1 MNEIVEDSLH
11 RKIFHSYDHHILHEE
26 GPDQENRKQR
36 EREHSVLEGKDRQFC
51 FVQIVHGIIDALWV
65 CLKIYFV

>member
-36 EREHSVLEGKDRQFC
+36 EREHSVLKGKDRQFFSFKLFMESLMHYG
-51 FVQIVHGIIDALWV
+51 FV
-65 CLKIYFV
+65 